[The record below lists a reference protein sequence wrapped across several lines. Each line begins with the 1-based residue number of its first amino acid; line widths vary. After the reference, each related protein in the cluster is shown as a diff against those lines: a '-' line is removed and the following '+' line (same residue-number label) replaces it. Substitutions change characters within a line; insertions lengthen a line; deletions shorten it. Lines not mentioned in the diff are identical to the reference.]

1 MFQMMKKIYF
11 IREKTSYYGGAE
23 VYLSR
28 LTNALKK
35 TKIEF
40 MEKAVLVRNKWRKK
54 IPAVTHIDGTA
65 RVQTVNKNANPKFYD
80 LIRAF
85 YKITDVPVL
94 LNTSF
99 NLNGEPIV
107 MSPTDA
113 IRTFYTCGLDI
124 LVIGDYTVE
133 K

>member
-1 MFQMMKKIYF
+1 
-11 IREKTSYYGGAE
+11 
-23 VYLSR
+23 
-28 LTNALKK
+28 
-35 TKIEF
+35 

-54 IPAVTHIDGTA
+54 IPAVTHVDGTA

-80 LIRAF
+80 LISAF
-85 YKITDVPVL
+85 YKITDVPIL

>member
-1 MFQMMKKIYF
+1 M
-11 IREKTSYYGGAE
+11 EKT
-23 VYLSR
+23 VYV
-28 LTNALKK
+28 KK
-35 TKIEF
+35 
-40 MEKAVLVRNKWRKK
+40 NWRKK
-54 IPAVTHIDGTA
+54 IPAVTHVDGTA
-65 RVQTVNKNANPKFYD
+65 RVQTVSKSANPKFYD
-80 LIRAF
+80 LISAF

-99 NLNGEPIV
+99 NLNGEPIT

-124 LVIGDYTVE
+124 LVMGDYTIE